1 MIYRTGQMYKRKNR
15 IDVQEKKL
23 VDSNNYTVP
32 NKERTYGKFGWKK
45 NNCTFTI
52 IQ

>member
-1 MIYRTGQMYKRKNR
+1 MYKRKNR

-32 NKERTYGKFGWKK
+32 NKDRTYGKFGWKK
-45 NNCTFTI
+45 I
-52 IQ
+52 IVHVRLFSTRE